1 MSNALKRASWS
12 VIGYASHKEYSADYL
27 LRWYNQLVEYD
38 DKYIYEYA
46 RTVKDISDKMEL
58 VGDNRL
64 EYTLNCKIFADLF
77 SGGYSK
83 IKELLQDNHYLA
95 QGFKQPTYFVDG
107 LIGFLKKAQL
117 KESELL
123 SMWAIGMGLL
133 DWRSEDN
140 HAAIYSLQRAI
151 ELCAERTANNSV
163 FDTIREYGAAY
174 IDLVSDPIKF
184 IIPDRW
190 CDAKKAEPLN
200 AISIEV
206 VKQYLVNDDS
216 INQSELK
223 NSIEILI
230 RRNEMSEE
238 VLNELLIHEFEKE
251 NSSIQHN
258 SFLEYLVNKS
268 EAEISDQ
275 IICEYLKIY

>member
-1 MSNALKRASWS
+1 MLFRSICNLIDMSNALKRASWS

-27 LRWYNQLVEYD
+27 LRWYNKLVEYD

-95 QGFKQPTYFVDG
+95 QGFEQPTYFVDG

-174 IDLVSDPIKF
+174 IDLVSDPIKY

-190 CDAKKAEPLN
+190 CDAKKAEPIN

-206 VKQYLVNDDS
+206 VKQYLVN
-216 INQSELK
+216 
-223 NSIEILI
+223 EIG
-230 RRNEMSEE
+230 RAH
-238 VLNELLIHEFEKE
+238 V
-251 NSSIQHN
+251 
-258 SFLEYLVNKS
+258 
-268 EAEISDQ
+268 
-275 IICEYLKIY
+275 